1 MYIRQVFELLIDL
14 FGVPG
19 RNIEM
24 PRIFGHG
31 SERAT
36 GGTEKTREDREGFI
50 RIFGRSRAAVY
61 GIDIIGRSG
70 MPVRGVDLIGRNGGV
85 TCGEDIIGRSRVA
98 TCGAGIVGVTVR

>member
-1 MYIRQVFELLIDL
+1 MLIDL

-36 GGTEKTREDREGFI
+36 GGTEKTREGREGFI
-50 RIFGRSRAAVY
+50 CVFGRSRAAAY
-61 GIDIIGRSG
+61 GVDIIGRS
-70 MPVRGVDLIGRNGGV
+70 RAAAYGV
-85 TCGEDIIGRSRVA
+85 DIIGRSRVA
-98 TCGAGIVGVTVR
+98 TCGAGIVGGTVR